1 MQGNHLAGKFLELSV
16 NAPLNT
22 GPKAQM
28 GTDGPLG
35 LVKMALKA
43 RASPPFP
50 FGTKNGKHQHLW
62 SLASQG
68 WPHPAPF
75 AGQQI
80 PIIVFIVF

>member
-1 MQGNHLAGKFLELSV
+1 MLGNLLAGKFLEPSV

-28 GTDGPLG
+28 ETMG

-43 RASPPFP
+43 RALPPFP